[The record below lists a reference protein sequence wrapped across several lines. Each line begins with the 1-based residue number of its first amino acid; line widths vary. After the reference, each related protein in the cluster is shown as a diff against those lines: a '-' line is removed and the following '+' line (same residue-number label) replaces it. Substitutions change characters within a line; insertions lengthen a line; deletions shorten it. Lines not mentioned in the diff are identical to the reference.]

1 MFIKKTSGEFIN
13 SFIPTFKKNKK
24 SSPKS
29 KEYNNI
35 LKILYNDIY
44 TAYIN
49 PRKTSCKKSNLNKI
63 TIKEVSKKPEMY
75 NSNTR
80 FFPLEI
86 KKYINENEKYQLI
99 YNCKVGGRD
108 IRIYFTLFNE
118 DDLLELDKY
127 TECANMM
134 YMWLDICA
142 SYSMK
147 HCANTLDIYIYQT
160 PFSKTLPDAVST
172 TIGTNNVNTAFTTW
186 CSPKSEIVIYRDE
199 EWFKVF
205 IHETFHNLG
214 LDFSDVDH
222 KQNDILMTKLF
233 NIENSNSS
241 FRIYESYCEVW
252 AEILNGFFV
261 SFFQCENESACKN
274 KFNKYMQKQ
283 IGFSVFQLV
292 KILNY
297 YHSNYSEFINKKTPI
312 VKFKENTYVF
322 SYYIVKTILLFHSVD
337 FEKWCQDNN
346 VNIFQFDRKNQ
357 NVLKYGRL
365 IKTHYNKK
373 PLLEYIQ
380 NMEKASSKFIL
391 NKDLLGTMR
400 MTVEE

>member
-1 MFIKKTSGEFIN
+1 MNDLPKYDTNKFISNHLFKMLYKSSKNAETKWLQNEEDFVSSENIVYSEKCSMNHVNSHNLIDEEIRDLIESSGCFEKKYVLFLDENKYNVYLSYPSKN
-13 SFIPTFKKNKK
+13 KRKKNEIEDYFEDCIMKIYLWLSIVQPYIRENCSKIMDIFIWFSSHKK
-24 SSPKS
+24 KIDS
-29 KEYNNI
+29 NN
-35 LKILYNDIY
+35 KILG
-44 TAYIN
+44 T
-49 PRKTSCKKSNLNKI
+49 LH
-63 TIKEVSKKPEMY
+63 V
-75 NSNTR
+75 NS
-80 FFPLEI
+80 
-86 KKYINENEKYQLI
+86 
-99 YNCKVGGRD
+99 
-108 IRIYFTLFNE
+108 
-118 DDLLELDKY
+118 
-127 TECANMM
+127 
-134 YMWLDICA
+134 
-142 SYSMK
+142 
-147 HCANTLDIYIYQT
+147 
-160 PFSKTLPDAVST
+160 
-172 TIGTNNVNTAFTTW
+172 AFTTS
-186 CSPKSEIVIYRDE
+186 CQTSTQICLYRKE

-292 KILNY
+292 KILKY

-391 NKDLLGTMR
+391 NKDLSTTMR